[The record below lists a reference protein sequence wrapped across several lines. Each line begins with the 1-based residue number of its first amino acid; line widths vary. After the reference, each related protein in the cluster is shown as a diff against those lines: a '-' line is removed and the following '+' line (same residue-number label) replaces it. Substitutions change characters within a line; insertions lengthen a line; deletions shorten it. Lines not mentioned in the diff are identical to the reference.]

1 MAEGAPLPHE
11 TANGY
16 PYGMPNLTRNDAEV
30 TGLLGEVSVS
40 QDRYESRERRTE
52 REIYLDYNGSAP
64 LDPRVARVMVPV
76 LTERSGNASSTHRFG
91 QRQSALV
98 DDAREQVAELVGGS
112 PTGVVFTASA
122 TEANNLALRGAV
134 DTAPARRDR
143 ILVSAAEHASVGRTA
158 KWLEERGLVRLDI
171 IPVTKGGF
179 VDLAALESL
188 LGPDVLLVSVI
199 AANGETGVMNP
210 LADVSE
216 LVHGTGALLHSDV
229 TQLVGWIPL
238 RMEELGIDLVSL
250 TGHKICG
257 PGGVGAL
264 VGNRQALRR
273 LGPQIHGGGHE
284 RGLRSG
290 SLNVAGIVGLGAAAV
305 IASEERAADSQRVSQ
320 LRDHLT
326 QALKV
331 RMPDVSEIGDATCRL
346 PNTANLRFQG
356 ADADAVVVNMDP
368 VAASTGS
375 ACSSGSIEPSDVLL
389 AMGLSRE
396 AAFECVRFSL
406 GRFTTREE
414 VDLAVDRTVQA
425 VTRVRNLSGEEE

>member
-1 MAEGAPLPHE
+1 
-11 TANGY
+11 
-16 PYGMPNLTRNDAEV
+16 MPNVTRIEAEV
-30 TGLLGEVSVS
+30 TGFLGEVSVP
-40 QDRYESRERRTE
+40 QERIVSRELGTE

-91 QRQSALV
+91 RRQTALI
-98 DDAREQVAELVGGS
+98 DDAREQVAALVGGS

-122 TEANNLALRGAV
+122 TEANNLALRGALEA
-134 DTAPARRDR
+134 APARRDR
-143 ILVSAAEHASVGRTA
+143 ILVSAAEHASVTRTA
-158 KWLEERGLVRLDI
+158 KWLEERGSVRLDI
-171 IPVTKGGF
+171 IPLTDGGF
-179 VDLAALESL
+179 VDLAKLEAL

-210 LADVSE
+210 LAEVSE
-216 LVHGTGALLHSDV
+216 VVRDTGALLHSDA
-229 TQLVGWIPL
+229 TQFVGWMPL

-250 TGHKICG
+250 SGHKICG

-264 VGNRQALRR
+264 VGNRQALRQ

-290 SLNVAGIVGLGAAAV
+290 SLNVAGIVGLGVAAA
-305 IASEERAADSQRVSQ
+305 IASAECAAETQRARQ
-320 LRDHLT
+320 LRDRLT

-331 RMPDVSEIGDATCRL
+331 RIPGVSEIGDTTRRL
-346 PNTANLRFQG
+346 PNTANLRFRG

-368 VAASTGS
+368 VAVSTGS

-414 VDLAVDRTVQA
+414 IDLAVDRTVQT
-425 VTRVRNLSGEEE
+425 VTRVRCLSGEEE

>member
-1 MAEGAPLPHE
+1 MPNVSRNEAEGASLP
-11 TANGY
+11 
-16 PYGMPNLTRNDAEV
+16 
-30 TGLLGEVSVS
+30 GEVSAS
-40 QDRYESRERRTE
+40 QRRYGARERRNE
-52 REIYLDYNGSAP
+52 REVYLDYNGSAP

-91 QRQSALV
+91 RRQGALV
-98 DDAREQVAELVGGS
+98 DDAREQVAALVGGS
-112 PTGVVFTASA
+112 PTGVVFTGSA

-134 DTAPARRDR
+134 ETATGGRDR
-143 ILVSAAEHASVGRTA
+143 ILVSAAEHASVARTA

-171 IPVTKGGF
+171 IPVTEGGF
-179 VDLAALESL
+179 VDPAALEAL

-210 LADVSE
+210 LAEVSE
-216 LVHGTGALLHSDV
+216 LVHGTGALLHSDA
-229 TQLVGWIPL
+229 TQFVGWMPL
-238 RMEELGIDLVSL
+238 KMEVLGIDLVSL
-250 TGHKICG
+250 SAHKICG
-257 PGGVGAL
+257 PGGIGAL

-273 LGPQIHGGGHE
+273 LSPQVHGGGHE

-290 SLNVAGIVGLGAAAV
+290 SLNVAGIVGLGGAAA
-305 IASEERAADSQRVSQ
+305 IALEERAAESRRVRQ

-326 QALKV
+326 QALKAG
-331 RMPDVSEIGDATCRL
+331 MPDVSEIGDATCRL
-346 PNTANLRFQG
+346 PNTANLRFHG

-389 AMGLSRE
+389 AMGLSRG

-414 VDLAVDRTVQA
+414 IDLAVARTVQA
-425 VTRVRNLSGEEE
+425 VKRVRSLSGEGT

>member
-1 MAEGAPLPHE
+1 MLNEVPVPSE
-11 TANGY
+11 KR
-16 PYGMPNLTRNDAEV
+16 YGLRQR
-30 TGLLGEVSVS
+30 G
-40 QDRYESRERRTE
+40 TE

-91 QRQSALV
+91 QRQGALV
-98 DDAREQVAELVGGS
+98 DDARDHVAALVGGS
-112 PTGVVFTASA
+112 PSGVVFTASA

-134 DTAPARRDR
+134 ETAPARRDR
-143 ILVSAAEHASVGRTA
+143 ILMSAAEHASVARTA
-158 KWLEERGLVRLDI
+158 EWLEERGSVRLDI
-171 IPVTKGGF
+171 IPVTDGGF
-179 VDLAALESL
+179 VDLVKLESL

-210 LADVSE
+210 LAEVSE
-216 LVHGTGALLHSDV
+216 LVRRTGALLHSDV
-229 TQLVGWIPL
+229 TQFVGWMPL
-238 RMEELGIDLVSL
+238 KMEELGIDLVSL
-250 TGHKICG
+250 SGHKICG

-264 VGNRQALRR
+264 VGNSQALRR

-290 SLNVAGIVGLGAAAV
+290 SLNVAGIVGLGAAAA
-305 IASEERAADSQRVSQ
+305 IASTERATESQRVSQ
-320 LRDHLT
+320 LRDRLT
-326 QALKV
+326 RALKA
-331 RMPDVSEIGDATCRL
+331 RLPDVSEIGDATCRL

-396 AAFECVRFSL
+396 AAFEGVRFSL

-414 VDLAVDRTVQA
+414 IDLAVDRTVQA
-425 VTRVRNLSGEEE
+425 VTRVRSLSGEEA